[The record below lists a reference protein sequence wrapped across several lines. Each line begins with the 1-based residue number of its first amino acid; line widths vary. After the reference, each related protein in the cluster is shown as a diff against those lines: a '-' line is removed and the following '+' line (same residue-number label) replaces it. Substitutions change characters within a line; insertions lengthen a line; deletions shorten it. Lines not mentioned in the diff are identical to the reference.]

1 MANWSDCR
9 AGKRRAWRPSPAFLR
24 RRLSEA
30 VGFVLF
36 LAALV
41 LAVALASYD
50 HEDPS
55 WNHAVDAPIHNWIG
69 PYGATIADVFCQSL
83 GAAPL
88 ILPIVLFAWSFR
100 LLLNRGV
107 GALWLRLALLPPA
120 IVLAATALALIPRP
134 PRWLPRGEHGGTL
147 GKFLPTSIA
156 GVLHLTAPMIA
167 MPAAALVGLPRP
179 FILGLSRRAWLL
191 VGEG

>member
-1 MANWSDCR
+1 MANWSDSL
-9 AGKRRAWRPSPAFLR
+9 AGKRRSWRPSPDFLR

-36 LAALV
+36 LAALI

-55 WNHAVDAPIHNWIG
+55 WKHAVDAPIHNWIG

-88 ILPIVLFAWSFR
+88 ILPLVLFAWSFR

-107 GALWLRLALLPPA
+107 GALWLRLALLPLA
-120 IVLAATALALIPRP
+120 MVLAATARAPIPRP
-134 PRWLPRGEHGGTL
+134 PGWLPRGELGGTVGQVL
-147 GKFLPTSIA
+147 RTS
-156 GVLHLTAPMIA
+156 V
-167 MPAAALVGLPRP
+167 
-179 FILGLSRRAWLL
+179 
-191 VGEG
+191 